1 MYRESGRPDEAGA
14 AALGRHQCV
23 RAGRW
28 ADLVDLVDLPPAV
41 FLRRSADC
49 IMEAERGSPCSQD
62 LIEQTPQGKALL

>member
-1 MYRESGRPDEAGA
+1 M
-14 AALGRHQCV
+14 